1 MRRFLS
7 PIIEAILFDDD
18 IPPPPTIF
26 EIADP
31 SYLLS
36 DNFPLLLVS
45 FYSEDEEFLSLNF
58 SRGNDSIHPA
68 RSSNSRQEGGRG
80 CRGGGCT
87 SLAQLPDSAPPRV
100 IVEAHPPSIHPSRW
114 NYCVWLL
121 ARLLRHPRNTSY
133 RIQSTIR
140 VNCFS
145 LRIIE
150 YRYTRVYIRNI
161 FV

>member
-1 MRRFLS
+1 MARGLSNRAPRSSLFRRDPPRKILTTAATSYKRTNRFLS

-114 NYCVWLL
+114 NYCV
-121 ARLLRHPRNTSY
+121 
-133 RIQSTIR
+133 
-140 VNCFS
+140 
-145 LRIIE
+145 
-150 YRYTRVYIRNI
+150 
-161 FV
+161 